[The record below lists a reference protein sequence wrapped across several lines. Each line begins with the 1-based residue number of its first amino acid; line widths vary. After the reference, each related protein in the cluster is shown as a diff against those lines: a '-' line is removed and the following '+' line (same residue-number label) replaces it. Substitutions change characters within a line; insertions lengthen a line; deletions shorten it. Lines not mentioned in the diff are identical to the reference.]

1 MYYDTPRHEEEVL
14 VKTLT
19 LLIDRLTDEMDAEN
33 FEEKQREIAALQLHR
48 VCARQRLNPP
58 ENNDPLFGSEIR
70 LPHNIILR

>member
-1 MYYDTPRHEEEVL
+1 MYYDTPRHENEVCE
-14 VKTLT
+14 KTQT
-19 LLIDRLTDEMDAEN
+19 LLIDRLIEEMNADN

-48 VCARQRLNPP
+48 VATRQRLNRP